1 MSREQETNGEI
12 EVGAGKKRTLTEREK
27 GEQEGVIANTSSD
40 GGGEGDS
47 ISSSDSSSDSS
58 SSGSSS
64 TSSSGSSSSDEG
76 AMDNLFEED
85 EGGRFLNVSCACN
98 EAKFYIK
105 RFARGSVGKCILFKG
120 RWITPNEF
128 QAISGRKSSKD
139 WKRSIRLKGRCLK
152 EFITQGLF
160 QEHAKNC
167 ACKICSGDDV
177 EMLKQEGEMALAAKR
192 RRLSQADSHPITL
205 DTILP
210 VPPPPLITLVS
221 DNTEKAPKLTRKK
234 VKKTEVKQEPEENKE
249 TKTDSPGPHKIWSPS
264 GEVAHHEGGSSNEEE
279 YRPGLEV
286 PGNSQLRGIVDSSDF
301 LPRRSRRTTHRKH
314 NGHRTELGTFTRK
327 PSQWDSEE
335 VVEFLTIQGYGDYCE
350 AFTSSE
356 IDGQSLFLLKEQH
369 LMEKFSMKL
378 GPALRLLDTI
388 SRLRH
393 PPLAT

>member
-1 MSREQETNGEI
+1 MYI
-12 EVGAGKKRTLTEREK
+12 LC
-27 GEQEGVIANTSSD
+27 
-40 GGGEGDS
+40 
-47 ISSSDSSSDSS
+47 
-58 SSGSSS
+58 
-64 TSSSGSSSSDEG
+64 
-76 AMDNLFEED
+76 
-85 EGGRFLNVSCACN
+85 RFLNVSCACN

-192 RRLSQADSHPITL
+192 RRLSQADSHPITS
-205 DTILP
+205 DAILP
-210 VPPPPLITLVS
+210 VPPPPITLVS

-234 VKKTEVKQEPEENKE
+234 VKKTEVKQEPEEDKK

-264 GEVAHHEGGSSNEEE
+264 GGECYSTTGCKSLCCHDHYKLLIVMCFTFCIEVAHHEGGSSNEEE

-286 PGNSQLRGIVDSSDF
+286 PGNSQLRGIVG
-301 LPRRSRRTTHRKH
+301 KCY
-314 NGHRTELGTFTRK
+314 N
-327 PSQWDSEE
+327 
-335 VVEFLTIQGYGDYCE
+335 
-350 AFTSSE
+350 
-356 IDGQSLFLLKEQH
+356 
-369 LMEKFSMKL
+369 
-378 GPALRLLDTI
+378 
-388 SRLRH
+388 
-393 PPLAT
+393 